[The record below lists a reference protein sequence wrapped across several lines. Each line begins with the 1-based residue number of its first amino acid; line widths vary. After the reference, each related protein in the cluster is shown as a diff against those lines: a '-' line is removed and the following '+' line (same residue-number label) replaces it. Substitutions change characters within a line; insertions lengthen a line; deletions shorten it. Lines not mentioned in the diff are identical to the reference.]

1 MNSKITLYLLSL
13 VLCPLSIWAQQ
24 DTTIV
29 VSEATVVSADT
40 TLTALQPDSAVIAEQ
55 QKALEA
61 QKDTNA
67 MKPDTAD
74 GFRFTTIDSVAITP
88 VKDQHRSST
97 CWAFS
102 ALGFLESEVLRTK
115 GKEVDFAEMFV
126 VNKTMMDR
134 ATYCVRMYND
144 VKFAP
149 GGSAYDVIYCMKHY
163 GLVPQEAMPGIRYGS
178 SPADTLPVHAEL
190 DKVASGYLNALSGLK
205 KLTPVWR
212 EGLQA
217 IYNTYLGRCPKEF
230 KYEGEMYTPQSFVE
244 ELGLDADDYVSLT
257 SYTHH
262 PFYQTFALE
271 VPDNWRMDQMY
282 NLPIDEL
289 MRVIDNAL
297 NTGYTLAWGAD
308 VSEVGF
314 TRKGIGVIPDD
325 DKGAD
330 LTGSDMAKWVGMTKD
345 QQKEELTKKPLPEKE
360 ITQEMRQQAYDNWET
375 TDDHGMQ
382 IFGTAKDQ
390 NGKRYYM
397 VKNSWGTMKSDYKGI
412 WYISEAFMK
421 YKTNDV
427 LVHKNAIP
435 EDILVK
441 LKLK

>member
-1 MNSKITLYLLSL
+1 MRKSIFILFAAMSMAAIAQTDTTLVVSAPTVLS
-13 VLCPLSIWAQQ
+13 S
-24 DTTIV
+24 DTTI
-29 VSEATVVSADT
+29 
-40 TLTALQPDSAVIAEQ
+40 TAV
-55 QKALEA
+55 
-61 QKDTNA
+61 T
-67 MKPDTAD
+67 PDTAKAEAD
-74 GFRFTTIDSVAITP
+74 TAEGWHFTTVDSVAITP
-88 VKDQHRSST
+88 VKDQHRSGT

-102 ALGFLESEVLRTK
+102 TLGFLESEVLRMK
-115 GKEVDFAEMFV
+115 GTEVDFAEMYV
-126 VNKTMMDR
+126 VSKTMMDR
-134 ATYCVRMYND
+134 ATYCVRMYNEPH
-144 VKFAP
+144 FAA

-163 GLVPQEAMPGIRYGS
+163 GLVPQSVMPGIRYGS
-178 SPADTLPVHAEL
+178 TPADTLPVHTEL
-190 DKVASGYLNALSGLK
+190 DKVAAGYLNALTGLK

-217 IYNTYLGRCPKEF
+217 IYDTYLGRCPKEF
-230 KYEGEMYTPQSFVE
+230 LYDGQMYTPQSYVE
-244 ELGLDADDYVSLT
+244 SLGLDADDYVSLT

-289 MRVIDNAL
+289 MRVIDNAIA
-297 NTGYTLAWGAD
+297 TGYTMAWGAD
-308 VSEVGF
+308 VSETGF
-314 TRKGIGVIPDD
+314 TRKGIGVMPDD

-330 LTGSDMAKWVGMTKD
+330 LTGSDMAKWLGMTADKK
-345 QQKEELTKKPLPEKE
+345 KEELTKKPLPEKE

-397 VKNSWGTMKSDYKGI
+397 VKNSWGTVRSDYKGI

-421 YKTNDV
+421 YKTNDI

-435 EDILVK
+435 DDIRKK
-441 LKLK
+441 LGI